1 MNDDS
6 GTPAGQAPAVPKSA
20 LRRFVGA
27 AAIDP
32 GPLRTSRDFR
42 MVYLGQFV
50 STFGTALTY
59 VVLPLQMWRLTKS
72 ALYVG
77 LLGVAEFVPML
88 TLAFVGGV
96 LADALERRR
105 LIILAEL
112 GLTAAALLLTAN
124 ALWWGSPWV
133 LFVAAALSAAFNA
146 LHRPALEALVPRI
159 VPPEQLSAAASLS
172 TFRYSFCFIVGP
184 AAAGLLAEKAGFA
197 VAFAVD
203 AASFL
208 VAMTTMLAIASV
220 PAPTD
225 AESPSLQAVVEGLRY
240 ARSRPEL
247 MGTYLIDVI
256 AMFFGMPIAL
266 FPAIAESYGGASVGL
281 FYSTLAVGPLLV
293 TLTSGWTSRVR
304 RHGLAILVAVF
315 VWGLAI
321 VGFGLA
327 KNLWLGLAFLAIAG
341 GADCVSGIFRMTIW
355 NQTIPDRLRG
365 RLASI
370 EMVSYLTGPYL
381 GNAEAGL
388 VASLVGLRTSVV
400 SGGVACVLGA
410 GMLAALLPGFLRYDR
425 EEGLA
430 RKRRAEEEALAR
442 VATAR

>member
-1 MNDDS
+1 
-6 GTPAGQAPAVPKSA
+6 
-20 LRRFVGA
+20 
-27 AAIDP
+27 
-32 GPLRTSRDFR
+32 
-42 MVYLGQFV
+42 
-50 STFGTALTY
+50 
-59 VVLPLQMWRLTKS
+59 
-72 ALYVG
+72 
-77 LLGVAEFVPML
+77 LLV
-88 TLAFVGGV
+88 
-96 LADALERRR
+96 
-105 LIILAEL
+105 
-112 GLTAAALLLTAN
+112 
-124 ALWWGSPWV
+124 WWQQPWV

-146 LHRPALEALVPRI
+146 LHRPALEAVVPRI
-159 VPPEQLSAAASLS
+159 LPPEQLAAAASLG

-184 AAAGLLAEKAGFA
+184 AAAGLLAEKAGA
-197 VAFAVD
+197 GVAFAVD
-203 AASFL
+203 AATFL
-208 VAMTTMLAIASV
+208 VAAGTMVAVTNV
-220 PAPTD
+220 PAPTH
-225 AESPSLQAVVEGLRY
+225 AESPSVRAVVEGLRY

-247 MGTYLIDVI
+247 MGTYLIDII

-304 RHGLAILVAVF
+304 RHGRAIVIAVV

-327 KNLWLGLAFLAIAG
+327 RQLWLGLLFLAIAG

-410 GMLAALLPGFLRYDR
+410 GVLAAVLPGFLRYDR
-425 EEGLA
+425 EAGLA
-430 RKRRAEEEALAR
+430 RKRREEEAAR
-442 VATAR
+442 GDAAAA